1 MLINQSKRAV
11 RRWLLPSLQTARLSS
26 GADGGSSQQQQE
38 RQRREEQ
45 EKIDFGRS

>member
-26 GADGGSSQQQQE
+26 GADGGSQQQQE